1 MDQISLILDSR
12 ELLMLQYVLFF
23 VLFQVYFFVIQ
34 VGDFHNKVEYL
45 LHARADLLD
54 EVYQELEPQIDLR
67 KARENACRV
76 SCSVQIGEDSCKA
89 KMLYD
94 EKTTLDKIHL
104 TKESVVWVDR
114 PSVEHAIRLVL
125 TSLNVR
131 ELIGVSG
138 SLRIF

>member
-1 MDQISLILDSR
+1 M
-12 ELLMLQYVLFF
+12 
-23 VLFQVYFFVIQ
+23 IQ
-34 VGDFHNKVEYL
+34 VGNFHNKVEYL
-45 LHARADLLD
+45 LSTRTDLLD
-54 EVYQELEPQIDLR
+54 EIYHELDPQIDLR

-131 ELIGVSG
+131 ELIGMFL
-138 SLRIF
+138 SLQNFQLLWLFP